1 MPPKLANRRQQE
13 ASGSDDSFNVI
24 SENTIKLMINK
35 AIKGAMKDFKIT
47 IQELIKKQFEEV
59 RAEIDRVSA
68 ENELLK
74 RQHEEAQTTISALEA
89 KVTKAD
95 REINSNHE
103 QWKETIRHCNENE
116 QYSRRWCLRF
126 QGIPVKENEN
136 CKDEVIKLLMENLE
150 ISSLRAHDLDAAH
163 RIGRSR
169 DGKPPTII
177 ARFFR
182 RDHCQKILTSRRKL
196 KGKGKGISEDLTT
209 MNIKLMN
216 RARNHAGIKSTW
228 SWNGHIWVQ
237 AENGRKA
244 RIDMFDDID
253 AAIDRAGR
261 QRDP

>member
-1 MPPKLANRRQQE
+1 
-13 ASGSDDSFNVI
+13 
-24 SENTIKLMINK
+24 MINK
-35 AIKGAMKDFKIT
+35 AIKGAMRDFKIT

-59 RAEIDRVSA
+59 RADIDRVSA

-89 KVTKAD
+89 KVAKDD

-126 QGIPVKENEN
+126 HSIPVKEDEN
-136 CKDEVIKLLMENLE
+136 CKDEMIKLLKENLE
-150 ISSLRAHDLDAAH
+150 ISSLRAHDLNAAH
-163 RIGRSR
+163 RIGLSR

-196 KGKGKGISEDLTT
+196 KGKGKGISRVDHY
-209 MNIKLMN
+209 K
-216 RARNHAGIKSTW
+216 H
-228 SWNGHIWVQ
+228 
-237 AENGRKA
+237 
-244 RIDMFDDID
+244 
-253 AAIDRAGR
+253 
-261 QRDP
+261 

>member
-24 SENTIKLMINK
+24 SENTIELMINK
-35 AIKGAMKDFKIT
+35 AIKGAMQDFKIT
-47 IQELIKKQFEEV
+47 IQELINKQFEEV

-126 QGIPVKENEN
+126 TAYLSKKMRTVK
-136 CKDEVIKLLMENLE
+136 M
-150 ISSLRAHDLDAAH
+150 R
-163 RIGRSR
+163 
-169 DGKPPTII
+169 
-177 ARFFR
+177 
-182 RDHCQKILTSRRKL
+182 
-196 KGKGKGISEDLTT
+196 
-209 MNIKLMN
+209 
-216 RARNHAGIKSTW
+216 W
-228 SWNGHIWVQ
+228 
-237 AENGRKA
+237 
-244 RIDMFDDID
+244 
-253 AAIDRAGR
+253 
-261 QRDP
+261 